1 MAINSKEHK
10 RHLFCE
16 PFLSLNRMIEQLYL
30 SLNRTVFLRI
40 DLRASKAGQLR
51 APFRRGLVIQRL
63 FNRVHSHL
71 MDTFEESIIILL
83 FLNETFK
90 KSISTD
96 TFILVLHT
104 GRHAISHKPDYN
116 SEKQKTKTNTSNK
129 NNNNNGCI
137 T

>member
-1 MAINSKEHK
+1 MK
-10 RHLFCE
+10 
-16 PFLSLNRMIEQLYL
+16 LS
-30 SLNRTVFLRI
+30 
-40 DLRASKAGQLR
+40 
-51 APFRRGLVIQRL
+51 
-63 FNRVHSHL
+63 
-71 MDTFEESIIILL
+71 
-83 FLNETFK
+83 K